1 MHMSAF
7 RYTFSFQQLQ
17 WSSISITEDEF
28 GTKKDL
34 IFFFS
39 VIKQKSVKKA
49 CIRIAK
55 VLKVTC
61 TMRSE

>member
-34 IFFFS
+34 IFFFFRD
-39 VIKQKSVKKA
+39 KA
-49 CIRIAK
+49 KI
-55 VLKVTC
+55 
-61 TMRSE
+61 S